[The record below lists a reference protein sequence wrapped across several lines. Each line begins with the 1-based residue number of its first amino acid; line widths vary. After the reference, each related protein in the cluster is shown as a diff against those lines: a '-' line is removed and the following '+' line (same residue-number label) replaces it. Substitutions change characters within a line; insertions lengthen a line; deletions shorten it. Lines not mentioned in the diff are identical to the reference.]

1 MSIDPK
7 LFTAYV
13 SDNISKANDLAQNN
27 SNPEMSTL
35 HLLDAMIQDKTAF
48 PALVLQKAGVDVD
61 NLKRKVEEQLRKLP
75 KQDPLPDELYPSG
88 SLLKVLKLAQDSATS
103 NKDSRVAQDHILSAL
118 FNDSAVKSLFESVGL
133 SKKKLDDAIKEKRG
147 SSKAEGDAPEGAYDA
162 LNQYGID
169 LVKKAEEGKIDPVIG
184 RDEEIRRVIRILCR
198 RTKNNPVLI
207 GEPGVGKTAIVE
219 GLANRIVQGDV
230 PETLRVRLVSL
241 DLGALIAGAK
251 YRGEFEERLKN
262 VMNEV
267 KKSEGKIILFIDEMH
282 LLLGAG
288 KTDGAM
294 DAANL
299 LKPMLSRGELRV
311 IGATTLEEYKKYV
324 EKDAAFERRFQ
335 QVYVGEPSVEDT
347 VSILRGLKDRYERY
361 HGVRIDDSA
370 LVLAAK
376 LSNRYIQDR
385 FLPDKA
391 IDLIDEACANIRVQL
406 DSQPEEID
414 RLERKQLQLEIEKTA
429 VESEKDEASKVRLE
443 KIKEELENVKE
454 ELKPLMLRHEKEKGA
469 VNELRR
475 LRNKI
480 GETENKIEVARRN
493 HDTARVADLQY
504 YVLPELE
511 EAVKKQEELIEKEK
525 DNRMLKEEVTSN
537 DICHVVSN
545 WTGIPVDRL
554 NTSDRERLL
563 ALPGRLSEKVVGQ
576 EKAIESVSDAI
587 LRSRAGLSR
596 EGKPTGCFLFLGP
609 TGVGKTELAKKLAL
623 ELFNDEK
630 HIVRIDMSEYMEK
643 HSVSRLIGAPPG
655 YVGYEEGGELT
666 EAVRRRPYNV
676 ILLDE
681 IEKAHPDVWNI
692 FLQVFDDGRLTDK
705 QGRTVD
711 FSNTVIIMTSNLGAD
726 ILLEDCATSSGSRK
740 RSRSTDSDISEGSEK
755 KQRLNNGEAKSICG
769 PCISEETRTKVM
781 RLIKS
786 HFKPEFINR
795 LDDIILFNP
804 LGVNQ
809 MYDIMKL
816 QMEELNKRLR
826 EQQIALEADT
836 SAYDKILQD
845 AYDPLYGARPLK
857 RYIEQQIVTDLS
869 KQLISGKMLPGKV
882 YQLSCENNEFVYK
895 ETGKVYH

>member
-1 MSIDPK
+1 MSINPK

-13 SDNISKANDLAQNN
+13 NEDLTKAEEIAREN
-27 SNPEMSTL
+27 SNVQISTV
-35 HLLDAMIQDKTAF
+35 HLLKSMLREDSGF
-48 PALVLQKAGVDVD
+48 PSLVFQKAGVDVD
-61 NLKRKVEEQLRKLP
+61 TLKRKVDEAVKKLP
-75 KQDPLPDELYPSG
+75 KQSPVPDELYMSG
-88 SLLKVLKLAQDSATS
+88 GMSKILRVAQDNAAAQ
-103 NKDSRVAQDHILSAL
+103 KDSRVAQDHILSAL
-118 FNDSAVKSLFESVGL
+118 FSDTNLTSILEGVGL
-133 SKKKLDDAIKEKRG
+133 TKKKLDDAIKEKRG
-147 SSKAEGDAPEGAYDA
+147 NASASSDAPEGAYDA
-162 LNQYGID
+162 LNQYGED

-230 PETLRVRLVSL
+230 PETLHVRLISL

-251 YRGEFEERLKN
+251 YRGEFEERLKA

-267 KKSEGKIILFIDEMH
+267 KNSEGKIILFIDEMH

-347 VSILRGLKDRYERY
+347 VSILRGLKDRYERF

-370 LVLAAK
+370 LVMAAK

-391 IDLIDEACANIRVQL
+391 IDLVDEACANIRMQL

-414 RLERKQLQLEIEKTA
+414 RLERKQLQLEIEQTA
-429 VESEKDEASKVRLE
+429 MENEKDDASKARLE
-443 KIKEELENVKE
+443 KVKE
-454 ELKPLMLRHEKEKGA
+454 ELQEVKEQLKPLMMRHEQEKGA

-475 LRNKI
+475 LKNKVA
-480 GETENKIEVARRN
+480 ETQNKIEIAKRN

-504 YVLPELE
+504 YALPELE
-511 EAVKKQEELIEKEK
+511 EAIKKQEAEIEKQK
-525 DNRMLKEEVTSN
+525 DTRMLKEEVTCS
-537 DICHVVSN
+537 DIAHVVSN

-554 NTSDRERLL
+554 NTSDRDRLMQLPKRL
-563 ALPGRLSEKVVGQ
+563 AEKVIGQ
-576 EKAIESVSDAI
+576 DEAIEAVSDAI
-587 LRSRAGLSR
+587 LRSRAGLAR
-596 EGKPTGCFLFLGP
+596 QGKPLGCFLFLGP

-643 HSVSRLIGAPPG
+643 HSVSRLVGAPPG

-681 IEKAHPDVWNI
+681 VEKAHPDVWNL

-726 ILLEDCATSSGSRK
+726 ILLEDCDRQRRTLSNEGLCEEHPAARRMVHSVHV
-740 RSRSTDSDISEGSEK
+740 SE
-755 KQRLNNGEAKSICG
+755 EAKK
-769 PCISEETRTKVM
+769 EVMKV
-781 RLIKS
+781 IKE
-786 HFKPEFINR
+786 HFRPEFINR
-795 LDDIILFNP
+795 LDDIVMFNP
-804 LGVNQ
+804 LGYDQ
-809 MYDIMKL
+809 MKEIMRL
-816 QMEELNKRLR
+816 QIDELNNRLK
-826 EQQIALEADT
+826 EQNVSLVADDSAL
-836 SAYDKILQD
+836 DKILQS

-857 RYIEQQIVTDLS
+857 RYIEQTIVTDLS
-869 KQLISGKMLPGKV
+869 KRLIAGTILPGNSYK
-882 YQLSCENNEFVYK
+882 LSAENGVFMY
-895 ETGKVYH
+895 TPIGKYVPK

>member
-13 SDNISKANDLAQNN
+13 AENISKATDLAKSK
-27 SNPEMSTL
+27 SNVEITAF
-35 HLLDAMIQDKTAF
+35 HLLKAMIQDKSSF
-48 PALVLQKAGVDVD
+48 PSLVIQKAGGETIEKEVDKQI
-61 NLKRKVEEQLRKLP
+61 NKLP
-75 KQDPLPDELYPSG
+75 KQSPVPDELYPSG
-88 SLLKVLKLAQDSATS
+88 NLMKVLKLAQDNAVA
-103 NKDSRVAQDHILSAL
+103 NKDSRVAQDHVLSAL
-118 FNDSAVKSLFESVGL
+118 FSDSVVKNLLESNGL
-133 SKKKLDDAIKEKRG
+133 TKKKIEDAIKEKRG
-147 SSKAEGDAPEGAYDA
+147 DSKAEGDAPEGAYDA

-230 PETLRVRLVSL
+230 PETLRVRLISL

-311 IGATTLEEYKKYV
+311 IGATTLEEYKQYV

-335 QVYVGEPSVEDT
+335 QVYVGEPSVADT

-429 VESEKDEASKVRLE
+429 MENEKDEASKVRLN

-454 ELKPLMLRHEKEKGA
+454 ELRPLQMRHEKEKDA

-475 LRNKI
+475 LKNKI
-480 GETENKIEVARRN
+480 GETENKIEIAKRN
-493 HDTARVADLQY
+493 HDTSRVADLQY

-511 EAVKKQEELIEKEK
+511 EAVKRQEEVIEKEK
-525 DNRMLKEEVTSN
+525 ENRMLKEEVTCT

-554 NTSDRERLL
+554 NTSDRDRLL
-563 ALPGRLSEKVVGQ
+563 ALPERLNEKVVGQ

-587 LRSRAGLSR
+587 LRSRAGLAR
-596 EGKPTGCFLFLGP
+596 QGKPTGCFLFLGP

-655 YVGYEEGGELT
+655 YVGYEEGGQLT

-676 ILLDE
+676 VLLDE

-726 ILLEDCATSSGSRK
+726 ILLEDCAQNHGTISS
-740 RSRSTDSDISEGSEK
+740 
-755 KQRLNNGEAKSICG
+755 EA
-769 PCISEETRTKVM
+769 RMKVM
-781 RLIKS
+781 SLIKS

-804 LGVNQ
+804 LGKEE
-809 MYDIMKL
+809 MTRILKL
-816 QMEELNKRLR
+816 QFDELNDRLK
-826 EQQIALEADT
+826 EQQIAIEADD
-836 SAYDKILQD
+836 SAIMKIMED

-857 RYIEQQIVTDLS
+857 RYIEHFIVTDLS
-869 KQLISGKMLPGKV
+869 KRLVAGTIIPGNKYKISSVNGVFEYTKMSEL
-882 YQLSCENNEFVYK
+882 F
-895 ETGKVYH
+895 H